1 MNLLGCADQIV
12 PGPVLVRVSN
22 TGSIEHFFVIHQ
34 TNRVL
39 VLGDCIQGAVG
50 AHGVGQRNL
59 RELVLLHDVGAICQ
73 NPVVGIFQQLVGVHP
88 ENIRHLVA
96 GGGSLQLGP
105 VFVPAGDLHLNADLR
120 VLLGVG
126 RTHSLH
132 AFLLCNVPD
141 LEGQC
146 LLAAG
151 RTAAA
156 VAAAGCQHGCGAHY
170 CHCLYELSARDL
182 HFCSPPKSLF
192 RSVIFVWCC
201 TGRVDFSCFCQL
213 LQKQR
218 ENFVHHHIAQ
228 FLFSYCAII
237 ILSASDFVNAKMRLV
252 ISQFE

>member
-1 MNLLGCADQIV
+1 MNFLGCADQIV

-105 VFVPAGDLHLNADLR
+105 VFVPAGDLHLNADIR

-126 RTHSLH
+126 RTHGLH
-132 AFLLCNVPD
+132 AFLLCNVPN
-141 LEGQC
+141 LEGQFR
-146 LLAAG
+146 LAAG

-156 VAAAGCQHGCGAHY
+156 VAAAACQHKYDTHCCG
-170 CHCLYELSARDL
+170 CLYEMSARDF
-182 HFCSPPKSLF
+182 HFF
-192 RSVIFVWCC
+192 
-201 TGRVDFSCFCQL
+201 L
-213 LQKQR
+213 LQSHDS
-218 ENFVHHHIAQ
+218 EVWASYGAAPAGAIFPTFVSSYKSSEKILCIVTLHS
-228 FLFSYCAII
+228 FFSLVARLLYHLPA
-237 ILSASDFVNAKMRLV
+237 AS
-252 ISQFE
+252 